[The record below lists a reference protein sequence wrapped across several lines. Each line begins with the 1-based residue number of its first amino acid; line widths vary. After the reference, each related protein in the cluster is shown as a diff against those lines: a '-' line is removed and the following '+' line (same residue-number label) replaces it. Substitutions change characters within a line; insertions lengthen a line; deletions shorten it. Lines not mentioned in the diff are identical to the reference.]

1 MLHKQATL
9 WNYCL
14 CPAIVTNQNQ
24 SKMDWRS
31 LSDSLIS
38 FDDRQIYFCWY
49 IYACTFLR
57 SYRRSPFEINNTFQ
71 KHLLGYDLLNEI
83 KAKVSLNSKTFYAQ
97 FSVDH
102 LHGPS
107 KNDRAASWVFHEQLD
122 GLSHRNSIL
131 IPTANVWASEILL
144 QWKICGNSVA
154 VLVFSNLFSHRF
166 KLHAT

>member
-1 MLHKQATL
+1 MPSHCNESKPIENGLTFIEWFIDFL
-9 WNYCL
+9 W
-14 CPAIVTNQNQ
+14 Q
-24 SKMDWRS
+24 SS
-31 LSDSLIS
+31 NLFLLIHL
-38 FDDRQIYFCWY
+38 RVY
-49 IYACTFLR
+49 IFTFLPNQR
-57 SYRRSPFEINNTFQ
+57 SDHLSKSTTPFK
-71 KHLLGYDLLNEI
+71 KHLLGYDFSNEI

-131 IPTANVWASEILL
+131 IPTANVWASDILL
-144 QWKICGNSVA
+144 EWKICGNSVA